1 VPLSFYRGLFIIV
14 PSSLDLGSSFNSFKT
29 VTGRRHPD
37 GNMCRPNGAT
47 KHVQNVFLTHARLQ
61 SCPDEIAD
69 ELFCR
74 LLFMAHFDLVN
85 IGIS

>member
-1 VPLSFYRGLFIIV
+1 VHLSFYRGVFIIA

-29 VTGRRHPD
+29 VTGRRRLD
-37 GNMCRPNGAT
+37 GNMCHLDGAT
-47 KHVQNVFLTHARLQ
+47 KHIQNVFLTHARLQ
-61 SCPDEIAD
+61 SRLEEIAD
-69 ELFCR
+69 ELFCQ

>member
-1 VPLSFYRGLFIIV
+1 MPFSFYRGVFIIA
-14 PSSLDLGSSFNSFKT
+14 PSSLDLESSFNSFRT
-29 VTGRRHPD
+29 VTGRRRPD
-37 GNMCRPNGAT
+37 GNIFRLDGAS
-47 KHVQNVFLTHARLQ
+47 KHDQKVFLTHARLQ

-74 LLFMAHFDLVN
+74 LLFMACFDLVN